1 MKNINLKE
9 NKLMIFLFVMILTI
23 LTVLLIFF
31 IGSISNN
38 TNSYKNSVKED
49 LKLLYRDYDKNIVRE
64 DVTRIEYNN
73 IKIKYHDLKDKE
85 LIDKINN
92 IDNYLKEKEIASA
105 WTKLNIKY
113 ISQNENKVLNGC
125 EAACL
130 LMSLQYKGYLKDM
143 SLKEYVKLMP
153 LSPDTDAEKGF
164 THDMYSLDPLS
175 VPHWIAPEPLKKF
188 GIDTSGNQNIINGTG
203 MSIDELDKELDN
215 GNPVIIYLIA
225 KFNPP
230 KETVEGVPRNLH
242 VMLLTGYN
250 KMTGEHY
257 IVDPWTHDD
266 GRTSWTV
273 SKELIIEKY
282 ELLSRRNVIIR

>member
-49 LKLLYRDYDKNIVRE
+49 LKLLYSDYDKNIVRS

-130 LMSLQYKGYLKDM
+130 LMSLQYKGYLKNMNLYNYSD
-143 SLKEYVKLMP
+143 KMP
-153 LSPDTDAEKGF
+153 KSDDPNKGF
-164 THDMYSLDPLS
+164 YLDIFKKEPKDKS
-175 VPHWIAPEPLKKF
+175 HWIAPKPLRDY
-188 GIDTSGNQNIINGTG
+188 GITSSNYYNIFDGTG
-203 MSIDELDKELDN
+203 YSLDDLDNEVKN
-215 GNPVIIYLIA
+215 GNPVIIYLTSQ
-225 KFNPP
+225 FEEP
-230 KETVEGVPRNLH
+230 KDYYKGVPKNLH
-242 VMLLTGYN
+242 VQLLAGYN
-250 KMTGEHY
+250 EITKEQF
-257 IVDPWTHDD
+257 IIDPWKYKKKSSYWI
-266 GRTSWTV
+266 RPK
-273 SKELIIEKY
+273 KEIEKIY
-282 ELLSRRNVIIR
+282 NELGKRAVIVR